1 MKRFFK
7 SILLLLGIMFV
18 VNVVLDFGFS
28 RYLNHYPKLMYSAWN
43 NIIHD
48 SIDADLL
55 VMGSSRAW
63 VQYDPH
69 IMDSLLSVN
78 SYNLGLNGSHVKRQI
93 VKYEVYHH
101 YQKKQPRLLIIN
113 FDYFGNWEKDG
124 GEGGFQREQYFP
136 YLVNPYM
143 RNLIKEQEPFSKWE
157 LYLPMF
163 RYYRQGILEV
173 FEEKYNKDSWYKGY
187 YWGMPQEWDG
197 TKLTQ
202 IETVRFEPLKDV
214 VEKFDF
220 FLGELQKEGVQVV
233 FVTSPIYIGVTERT
247 DNIQDFYA
255 FRKHFSE
262 KYSIPVLDYLYDSL
276 CYDTAYFYNAS
287 HLNKTGAELFTAK
300 LCHDIDS
307 LGMLKK
313 N

>member
-7 SILLLLGIMFV
+7 SLLLLLGILSV

-28 RYLNHYPKLMYSAWN
+28 RYLNHYPKLMYNAWN

-93 VKYEVYHH
+93 IKYEVYQH
-101 YQKKQPRLLIIN
+101 YQKRQPLFLIIN

-124 GEGGFQREQYFP
+124 GGGGFQREQFFP
-136 YLVNPYM
+136 YLTNPYM
-143 RNLIKEQEPFSKWE
+143 RKLIKEQEPFSLLE

-163 RYYRQGILEV
+163 RYYQHGVMNILEDI
-173 FEEKYNKDSWYKGY
+173 YNKDCWYKGY

-197 TKLTQ
+197 TKLAKIQ
-202 IETVRFEPLKDV
+202 TVRFEPLNDV

-220 FLGELQKEGVQVV
+220 FLRELQKEGVQVV

-247 DNIQDFYA
+247 ENIQDYYA

-262 KYSIPVLDYLYDSL
+262 KYDIPVLDYLYDSL

-307 LGMLKK
+307 LGLLRK